1 MTPTDSSTHPSRLL
15 HMAASDA
22 TQLALRDWPLAPG
35 VKPRA
40 QVLLV
45 HGLGEHSGRYAALA
59 QRLND
64 SALRCGPMTS
74 TATACRA
81 GRRAA

>member
-1 MTPTDSSTHPSRLL
+1 MIERAGA
-15 HMAASDA
+15 AASALPDAAAENAWVHDVA

-45 HGLGEHSGRYAALA
+45 DTRPLSDDFGKHRLVFQQADAEALQA
-59 QRLND
+59 V
-64 SALRCGPMTS
+64 
-74 TATACRA
+74 
-81 GRRAA
+81 